1 MQAMKNEKDQICD
14 KIDTL
19 EASNKGLDIRL
30 DKTLEEATGL
40 ARKIQSLENDL
51 EVAKDAL
58 LQTNQKLADREV
70 SLNNAESEV
79 NTLNRRVT
87 ALEEDYEKSEER
99 LVVATQKNHE
109 ASQAADDANRMKK
122 VLENRNNQDAER
134 MEQLESQ
141 LKEARFLAEE
151 ADRKYDDVAKKLSDV
166 EAMLERAEDRAET
179 GETKVFELEEELTVV
194 GNNLKSLGNAEE
206 AAIAQ
211 EVMYKE
217 TVAGLT
223 KKLKVM
229 DARVEYAERTV
240 KKLQK
245 DIDNLEDELSV
256 EKARYKGFS
265 DELDETF
272 NEISGY

>member
-19 EASNKGLDIRL
+19 EASNKALDIRL

-40 ARKIQSLENDL
+40 SRKIITLENDL

-58 LQTNQKLADREV
+58 LQTNQKLEEREV
-70 SLNNAESEV
+70 SFNNAESEV
-79 NTLNRRVT
+79 NNLNRRVN

-99 LVVATQKNHE
+99 LVQANQKNHE
-109 ASQAADDANRMKK
+109 ASQAADDADRMKK
-122 VLENRNNQDAER
+122 VLENRNMQDAER
-134 MEQLESQ
+134 MDSLESQ

-151 ADRKYDDVAKKLSDV
+151 ADRKYDDVAKKLSEV

-179 GETKVFELEEELTVV
+179 GENKVFELEEELTVV

-206 AAIAQ
+206 HALAL
-211 EVMYKE
+211 EVQYKE
-217 TVAGLT
+217 TVLAQQ
-223 KKLKVM
+223 KKLKTAE
-229 DARVEYAERTV
+229 ARAEYAERTV

-245 DIDNLEDELSV
+245 DIDTLEDELGL
-256 EKARYKGFS
+256 EKARFKGFS

>member
-19 EASNKGLDIRL
+19 EAANKALDIRL

-40 ARKIQSLENDL
+40 ARKIVTLENDF

-58 LQTNQKLADREV
+58 LQTNTKLEEREV
-70 SLNNAESEV
+70 SFNNAESEV
-79 NTLNRRVT
+79 NNLNRRVN

-99 LVVATQKNHE
+99 LVVANGKNHA

-122 VLENRNNQDAER
+122 VLENRNMQDAER
-134 MEQLESQ
+134 MDSLESQ

-151 ADRKYDDVAKKLSDV
+151 ADRKYDDVAKKLSEV

-179 GETKVFELEEELTVV
+179 GENKVFELEDELTVV
-194 GNNLKSLGNAEE
+194 GNNLKSMGNAEE
-206 AAIAQ
+206 QAQ
-211 EVMYKE
+211 ALEVQYKE
-217 TVAGLT
+217 TVHGLQ
-223 KKLKVM
+223 KKLKIVE
-229 DARVEYAERTV
+229 ARADYAERNV

-245 DIDNLEDELSV
+245 DIDTLEDELGL
-256 EKARYKGFS
+256 EKQRFKGIS